1 MTLHTID
8 ICLVYNIGWRLL
20 WLVFLCSYSVV
31 LMVVYVLIV
40 QEIFGPVLTV
50 YVYEDHDAVDV
61 LKLVD
66 TTTQFALTGAIF
78 ADDEY
83 VLF

>member
-1 MTLHTID
+1 M
-8 ICLVYNIGWRLL
+8 
-20 WLVFLCSYSVV
+20 
-31 LMVVYVLIV
+31 

-50 YVYEDHDAVDV
+50 YVYDDREAVDV

-66 TTTQFALTGAIF
+66 TTTPFALTGAIF

-83 VLF
+83 VLFNFCFCSHC

>member
-1 MTLHTID
+1 M
-8 ICLVYNIGWRLL
+8 
-20 WLVFLCSYSVV
+20 
-31 LMVVYVLIV
+31 

-50 YVYEDHDAVDV
+50 YVYEDREAVDV

-66 TTTQFALTGAIF
+66 TTTPFALTGAIF

-83 VLF
+83 VLFNFCFCSHC